1 MGLSLGFC
9 IYGIISSTYN
19 DSFTSSLPIWM
30 PFISFSRLFCL
41 GLSFLFCFVFLQFH
55 LSPSLDLAITL
66 CSVTLGFKYASLT
79 YHSLISGDY
88 TTLHIV

>member
-1 MGLSLGFC
+1 MIMFMYIILVFVFYLSHLFF
-9 IYGIISSTYN
+9 I
-19 DSFTSSLPIWM
+19 
-30 PFISFSRLFCL
+30 PFSCFFLFCL